1 MENRIT
7 GHTKLYCLIGSPVGH
22 SGSPAMYN
30 YSFARTGEDG
40 AYLAFD
46 VPLEQVGK
54 AVEAIKTF
62 HVKGFNI
69 TMPDKTAVMDYL
81 DEISPAARL
90 IGACNTVVVSEDGRL
105 IGYNTDGQGFTDN
118 LRAHGVEVKGKK
130 LLILGTGGAANAI
143 SIQTALEGAAEIT
156 IFNRR
161 DEFFASGQRI
171 VEKLARE
178 VPDCRAEMCDLED
191 QKRLAEAVRDSDI
204 LINATKVG
212 MKPMDKD
219 TLIPAELLHPGLIVA
234 DTVYNPLETRL
245 LREAKE
251 AGCQVIGGIGMLIW
265 QGAAAFRLFTGKEMP
280 VKEVEERFFAE

>member
-1 MENRIT
+1 M
-7 GHTKLYCLIGSPVGH
+7 
-22 SGSPAMYN
+22 
-30 YSFARTGEDG
+30 
-40 AYLAFD
+40 
-46 VPLEQVGK
+46 
-54 AVEAIKTF
+54 
-62 HVKGFNI
+62 
-69 TMPDKTAVMDYL
+69 
-81 DEISPAARL
+81 
-90 IGACNTVVVSEDGRL
+90 
-105 IGYNTDGQGFTDN
+105 
-118 LRAHGVEVKGKK
+118 KGKK

-251 AGCQVIGGIGMLIW
+251 AGCQVVGGIGMLLW

>member
-1 MENRIT
+1 M
-7 GHTKLYCLIGSPVGH
+7 
-22 SGSPAMYN
+22 
-30 YSFARTGEDG
+30 
-40 AYLAFD
+40 
-46 VPLEQVGK
+46 
-54 AVEAIKTF
+54 
-62 HVKGFNI
+62 
-69 TMPDKTAVMDYL
+69 
-81 DEISPAARL
+81 
-90 IGACNTVVVSEDGRL
+90 
-105 IGYNTDGQGFTDN
+105 
-118 LRAHGVEVKGKK
+118 KGKK

-234 DTVYNPLETRL
+234 DTVYNPLE
-245 LREAKE
+245 
-251 AGCQVIGGIGMLIW
+251 AGCQVIGGIGMLLW